1 MKILHFISV
10 FWILWATLVE
20 KNGLTR
26 HFQCFNFAFG
36 GDGDGSV
43 NRRINES
50 FNMVTLPSA
59 GNTARIN
66 ESTVIRGTDKRDK
79 TVQGFVE
86 LSA

>member
-1 MKILHFISV
+1 MF
-10 FWILWATLVE
+10 FGYFGPLWSK